1 MNSPEHAGYVERE
14 ARQWLL
20 GGLMLALSWLPP
32 VGFGAGLLVL
42 FVLWRDSP
50 ALTLLILFVGIVTR
64 GVPGAPGPLPGRAVR
79 PADEP
84 ELAALVQDVAE
95 RLGFRRPL
103 LVRIV
108 PGVRASLGRA
118 RVSGVRT
125 HVLLLGLPLLR
136 TLTEAQL
143 ASVIAHELAHEQQ
156 VSSPRATLLRY
167 SRAQAAERL
176 DGHFRPLAPLAGALL
191 RASQPVLWR
200 AETAADADAARIA
213 GTAATAEAL
222 RRTALVG
229 SVFEGLGETW
239 LSQLAEEESCPK
251 DFYDALDAALTDP
264 HVARRAAR
272 AVAED
277 DALDPY
283 ATADHPPLEQ
293 RLAALPTHPG
303 TPYGAAPLVL
313 RTAATVEAWCLR
325 QVTGHE
331 DDETAADS
339 TPVRLLGMEA
349 NRRRQLEDDTGPL
362 LLCLATRRE
371 APEEA
376 VSVALDAVADG
387 TWPRLARRLEP
398 SLRRA
403 PAALRDRLA
412 RNVLTAAVSRTLV
425 GPLRAAD
432 WTPAGPWLD
441 TVLTS
446 PDDGDVVVDVH
457 QLVGEALDSGD
468 PGPLRAL
475 PTSAGPRERTV

>member
-1 MNSPEHAGYVERE
+1 MKSPEYAELAEHRG
-14 ARQWLL
+14 RQWLL
-20 GGLMLALSWLPP
+20 GGLLLTLAWLPP

-50 ALTLLILFVGIVTR
+50 ALTLLILFVAIVTR
-64 GVPGAPGPLPGRAVR
+64 GVLGAPGPLPGRVVR

-84 ELAALVQDVAE
+84 ELAALVQDVAD

-108 PGVRASLGRA
+108 PDVRASLGRA

-125 HVLLLGLPLLR
+125 RVLLLGLPLLR

-143 ASVIAHELAHEQQ
+143 ASVIAHELAHERH

-167 SRAQAAERL
+167 SRARSAERL
-176 DGHFRPLAPLAGALL
+176 EGRFRPLAPLAGALL

-213 GTAATAEAL
+213 GTAATAGAL

-229 SVFEGLGETW
+229 SVFERLGETW
-239 LSQLAEEESCPK
+239 LSQLAEEESYPE
-251 DFYDALDAALTDP
+251 DFYDALDAALSDP

-272 AVAED
+272 AAAED

-283 ATADHPPLEQ
+283 ATADHPPLRQ
-293 RLAALPTHPG
+293 RLAALPTHPEA
-303 TPYGAAPLVL
+303 PYGPAPLGL
-313 RTAATVEAWCLR
+313 RTAATVETWCLR
-325 QVTGHE
+325 QITGHE
-331 DDETAADS
+331 DGGTATDG
-339 TPVRLLGMEA
+339 TPVRLLGTDA
-349 NRRRQLEDDTGPL
+349 DRRRQLEDGTGPL
-362 LLCLATRRE
+362 LLCLTTRRK

-376 VSVALDAVADG
+376 VAVALDAIADG

-403 PAALRDRLA
+403 PAAARDRLA
-412 RNVLTAAVSRTLV
+412 RSALMAAVSRTLV
-425 GPLRAAD
+425 GPLRAAG

-441 TVLTS
+441 TVLTA
-446 PDDGDVVVDVH
+446 PDGGDAVDVH

-475 PTSAGPRERTV
+475 PMSAGPREKTG